1 MHAFSPLE
9 VWHGA
14 ASLRWPPA
22 RFLAAL
28 AAAGLGSLPG
38 TAAEVLCDAVRA
50 VICPDKLTS
59 AQWLQARGW
68 PALVRQCRR
77 GFGQEPA
84 ADAPRPGRSWRR
96 RTRRG
101 CALPAPSWCA
111 RQAGRRAPRPLK
123 VQPVQHCRNS
133 ADWAPGSLPAHA
145 LMHTAL
151 CQRSGPKS
159 SRCACVR
166 LDLLAA
172 EGRSACQFG
181 HVEGA
186 GAWARHLVELR
197 ALQARTG
204 GITEFVPLP
213 FVHMEAPI
221 YLRGAR
227 PRPPAAPDALC
238 QRARARRRPAPVPG
252 SAAQRAGG
260 SAAQVESHSVH
271 VTDGRQSMRD
281 CFVPPQR

>member
-1 MHAFSPLE
+1 VHAFSPLE

-111 RQAGRRAPRPLK
+111 RPAGRRAPRPLK
-123 VQPVQHCRNS
+123 VQPVQHFCKSVAGARL
-133 ADWAPGSLPAHA
+133 AARACAHA
-145 LMHTAL
+145 Y
-151 CQRSGPKS
+151 SPVPKFWPKS

-260 SAAQVESHSVH
+260 SATQAESHSVH

>member
-1 MHAFSPLE
+1 VHAFSPLE

-111 RQAGRRAPRPLK
+111 RPAGRRPPRPLK
-123 VQPVQHCRNS
+123 VQPVQHFCKSVAGARL
-133 ADWAPGSLPAHA
+133 AARACAHA
-145 LMHTAL
+145 Y
-151 CQRSGPKS
+151 SPVPKFWPKS

-260 SAAQVESHSVH
+260 SATQAESHSVH

>member
-123 VQPVQHCRNS
+123 VQPVQHFCKSVAGARL
-133 ADWAPGSLPAHA
+133 AARACAHA
-145 LMHTAL
+145 Y
-151 CQRSGPKS
+151 SPVPKFWPKS

-238 QRARARRRPAPVPG
+238 QRARARRRPAPVPW

-260 SAAQVESHSVH
+260 SATQAESHSVH

>member
-1 MHAFSPLE
+1 VHAFSPLE

-123 VQPVQHCRNS
+123 VQPVQHFCKSVAGARL
-133 ADWAPGSLPAHA
+133 AARACAHA
-145 LMHTAL
+145 Y
-151 CQRSGPKS
+151 SPVPKFWPKS

-238 QRARARRRPAPVPG
+238 QRARARRRPAPVPW

-260 SAAQVESHSVH
+260 SATQAESHSVH